1 MLSEPEGANTKEGFH
16 VEPTGEREE
25 MSGPMLTVLLNRHR
39 EEIAGVW
46 AEMVRCLPDS
56 HYNARPLEELRAS
69 TLRAVGAIIEALRT
83 HSYTALE
90 QYLTDVSLIRLQMG
104 FEIAEVI
111 EALLLCKEAAL
122 PIIWES
128 CPPGSLE
135 AREAIVQLDD
145 CLSHMI
151 GSFGRMYAGAMQRS
165 LEEQRQHIA
174 HMLTESQS
182 LGRVTA
188 ALLEKVDLVE
198 VLDIVCNEAQAL
210 TGALGSTIFLM
221 DSEHDGWL
229 RVARS
234 TGVASPNLERIPIEK
249 SLTGIAVREGK
260 PFVSNDTASEAQPY
274 RGRGE
279 EEPTSLLAVPLRV
292 KGVIIGTL
300 DMVNKPGGFT
310 QEDVRIINLFA
321 DQAAIA
327 IENARLYQQ
336 TQELAAAQERQ
347 RLARDLHDAVT
358 QTLFSA
364 SLIAEVLP
372 KLWERN
378 PEAGRQKLEELRQ
391 LTRSA
396 LSEMRTLLLELRPAT
411 LVEMDLGDLLRY
423 LANAFTG
430 RTRIPVALTLKGQV
444 DPPAEVKEVCYRVAQ
459 EALNNINK
467 HAEATQVSIHLKR
480 QKKQVELSIGDN
492 GRGFDSQ
499 IVSPQ
504 NLGLGIMRDRAS
516 EIGAQ
521 LKIQGRIGAGTHIEL
536 LWKDGQ
542 E

>member
-1 MLSEPEGANTKEGFH
+1 MGQT
-16 VEPTGEREE
+16 EE
-25 MSGPMLTVLLNRHR
+25 VSTLVTLMDCRR
-39 EEIAGVW
+39 EEIATIW
-46 AEMVRCLPDS
+46 AEMVRRLPDS
-56 HYNARPLEELRAS
+56 HYSERPLEELRAS
-69 TLRAVGAIIEALRT
+69 TLRAVGAIIEALTT

-90 QYLTDVSLIRLQMG
+90 AYLTDVSLTRLQMG
-104 FEIAEVI
+104 FDITEVI
-111 EALLLCKEAAL
+111 EALLLCKDATL

-128 CPPGSLE
+128 CSPGSPE
-135 AREAIVQLDD
+135 ACEAIVQLDE
-145 CLSHMI
+145 CLRHMI
-151 GSFGRMYAGAMQRS
+151 GCFGRLYAEAMHRS

-174 HMLTESQS
+174 QMLTESQS

-188 ALLEKVDLVE
+188 ALLEKIDLVE
-198 VLDIVCNEAQAL
+198 VLDIVCTEAQAL
-210 TGALGSTIFLM
+210 TGAIGSTIFLL
-221 DSEHDGWL
+221 DSERDGWL
-229 RVARS
+229 RVART

-260 PFVSNDTASEAQPY
+260 PFVSNDTASEAQSY
-274 RGRGE
+274 RGLGE

-336 TQELAAAQERQ
+336 AQELAAAQERQ

-378 PEAGRQKLEELRQ
+378 PEAGKQKLDELRL
-391 LTRSA
+391 LTRGA

-411 LVEMDLGDLLRY
+411 LVEMDLGDLLRH

-430 RTRIPVALTLKGQV
+430 RARIPAALTLEGQV
-444 DPPAEVKEVCYRVAQ
+444 DPPAKVKEVYYRVAQ

-467 HAEATQVSIHLKR
+467 HAEATQVSIHLQR
-480 QKKQVELSIGDN
+480 TEEQARMEIRDN
-492 GRGFDSQ
+492 GRGFDPQ
-499 IVSPQ
+499 AVSPEH
-504 NLGLGIMRDRAS
+504 LGLGIMRERA
-516 EIGAQ
+516 EAIGANIEINSQ
-521 LKIQGRIGAGTHIEL
+521 IGTGTRIEL

>member
-1 MLSEPEGANTKEGFH
+1 
-16 VEPTGEREE
+16 
-25 MSGPMLTVLLNRHR
+25 MSGQNLTILLDCHQ

-46 AEMVRCLPDS
+46 AEMVHRLPDS
-56 HYNARPLEELRAS
+56 HYSERPLEELRAS
-69 TLRAVGAIIEALRT
+69 TLRAVEAIIEAITT

-90 QYLTDVSLIRLQMG
+90 TYLTDVSLTRLQMG
-104 FEIAEVI
+104 FDIAEVI
-111 EALLLCKEAAL
+111 EALLLCKNATL

-128 CPPGSLE
+128 FSPGSPE
-135 AREAIVQLDD
+135 AREAILQLDD
-145 CLSHMI
+145 CQRHMI
-151 GSFGRMYAGAMQRS
+151 GCFGRLYAGAMHRS

-174 HMLTESQS
+174 QMLTESQS

-198 VLDIVCNEAQAL
+198 VLNIVCTEAQAL
-210 TGALGSTIFLM
+210 TGAMGSTIFLL
-221 DSEHDGWL
+221 DSERDGWL

-234 TGVASPNLERIPIEK
+234 TGVAPPNLERIPIEK
-249 SLTGIAVREGK
+249 SLTGMAVREGK
-260 PFVSNDTASEAQPY
+260 PFMCNDTASEAQSY

-292 KGVIIGTL
+292 KGIIIGTL
-300 DMVNKPGGFT
+300 DVVNKPRGFT

-336 TQELAAAQERQ
+336 AQELAAAQERQ

-372 KLWERN
+372 KVWESN
-378 PEAGRQKLEELRQ
+378 PETGRQKLEELRQ
-391 LTRSA
+391 LTRGA
-396 LSEMRTLLLELRPAT
+396 LAEMRTLLLELRPAT

-430 RTRIPVALTLKGQV
+430 RTRIPAALTLEGQIDLPV
-444 DPPAEVKEVCYRVAQ
+444 KVKEVYYRVAQ

-467 HAEATQVSIHLKR
+467 HAEATQVSLHLKR
-480 QKKQVELSIGDN
+480 QEKQVELNIGDN
-492 GRGFDSQ
+492 GHGFDLQ
-499 IVSPQ
+499 AVSPDK
-504 NLGLGIMRDRAS
+504 LGLGIMCERAEAIS
-516 EIGAQ
+516 AQ
-521 LKIQGRIGAGTHIEL
+521 LKIRSTIGAGTHIEL
-536 LWKDGQ
+536 LWKVGQ

>member
-1 MLSEPEGANTKEGFH
+1 MLS
-16 VEPTGEREE
+16 
-25 MSGPMLTVLLNRHR
+25 VLLNRR
-39 EEIAGVW
+39 QEEIAKAW
-46 AEMVRCLPDS
+46 AEMVHNLPDS
-56 HYNARPLEELRAS
+56 RYSERSLEELRAS
-69 TLRAVGAIIEALRT
+69 TLRAIGAIIEALTT

-90 QYLTDVSLIRLQMG
+90 TYLTDVSLNRLKMG
-104 FEIAEVI
+104 FDIAEVI
-111 EALLLCKEAAL
+111 EALMLCKEAAL

-128 CPPGSLE
+128 SPPGSPE
-135 AREAIVQLDD
+135 AREAILQLDG
-145 CLSHMI
+145 CQRYMI
-151 GSFGRMYAGAMQRS
+151 GYFGRLYAGAMHRS

-174 HMLTESQS
+174 QMLTESQS

-188 ALLEKVDLVE
+188 ALLEKIDLVE
-198 VLDIVCNEAQAL
+198 VLDIVCTEAQAL
-210 TGALGSTIFLM
+210 TGAQGSTIFLL

-234 TGVASPNLERIPIEK
+234 TGVASPSLERIPIEK

-260 PFVSNDTASEAQPY
+260 PFVSNDTASEAHPY

-279 EEPTSLLAVPLRV
+279 EEPVSLLAVPLRV
-292 KGVIIGTL
+292 KGVIIGAL
-300 DMVNKPGGFT
+300 DMVNKPRGFT
-310 QEDVRIINLFA
+310 QEDVRISNLFA

-327 IENARLYQQ
+327 IENARLFQQ
-336 TQELAAAQERQ
+336 AQELAATQERQ

-378 PEAGRQKLEELRQ
+378 PEVGKQKLEELRQ
-391 LTRSA
+391 LTRGA

-430 RTRIPVALTLKGQV
+430 RTRIPAALTLEGQV
-444 DPPAEVKEVCYRVAQ
+444 DPPAKVKEVYYRVAQ

-480 QKKQVELSIGDN
+480 QEEQAELNIGDN
-492 GRGFDSQ
+492 GRGFDPQ
-499 IVSPQ
+499 AVSPD
-504 NLGLGIMRDRAS
+504 NLGLGIMCERA
-516 EIGAQ
+516 EAIGAK
-521 LKIQGRIGAGTHIEL
+521 LDIRSAIGAGTHIKL